1 MLGEDLQDVAVRLY
15 NGVTIFDN
23 CEFTNIT
30 VDYTDYSFGDGSGG
44 AVRADGTSR
53 TLHFNQSKLT
63 NITVK
68 RTNFGYI
75 HGAVLSLD
83 GEEPDVKLVN
93 TIIADNSLSYEGP
106 PDDGWPPSGG
116 VIKWGGSG
124 GHLQLINSTVVNN
137 KLITTDSYNN
147 EGSFINI
154 SDSWDDGNPSYLT
167 IFNSI
172 IHNNTTGTNAG
183 GQFETTTNN
192 GQFHINDNYNDGV
205 EAYASYSIIGGDDDL
220 GLSLIHI

>member
-1 MLGEDLQDVAVRLY
+1 MKIFGIDNWDQFGNYIYTTSGVVFRNCIFTIFDSGELLGEDLQDVAVRLY

-44 AVRADGTSR
+44 AVRADGTSS

-116 VIKWGGSG
+116 VIKWGGCG

-137 KLITTDSYNN
+137 K
-147 EGSFINI
+147 
-154 SDSWDDGNPSYLT
+154 
-167 IFNSI
+167 
-172 IHNNTTGTNAG
+172 
-183 GQFETTTNN
+183 
-192 GQFHINDNYNDGV
+192 
-205 EAYASYSIIGGDDDL
+205 
-220 GLSLIHI
+220 